1 MKCPPKGL
9 WGSLR
14 FRDDYLFD
22 APKHVGKEASKP
34 CARVFRLCHHAQGLL
49 ARRSPRG
56 PLPASRLSRCR
67 QAPAPEPGWIIIH
80 DVHGKLCERR
90 RRLLR
95 LVGGG
100 AERRMRAYNAEA
112 SNPCVPQRMD
122 RKAEEWGRKENAH
135 ALPPRT
141 MMSPA
146 TAARNMGR
154 IFCPPGKFFDCER
167 VTTLS
172 SQTAGQ
178 RAGSVHPPIPFSSSL
193 KTHWEKQNVCPKWA
207 KHSFRDSEG

>member
-1 MKCPPKGL
+1 
-9 WGSLR
+9 
-14 FRDDYLFD
+14 
-22 APKHVGKEASKP
+22 
-34 CARVFRLCHHAQGLL
+34 
-49 ARRSPRG
+49 
-56 PLPASRLSRCR
+56 
-67 QAPAPEPGWIIIH
+67 
-80 DVHGKLCERR
+80 
-90 RRLLR
+90 
-95 LVGGG
+95 
-100 AERRMRAYNAEA
+100 MRAYNAEA

-154 IFCPPGKFFDCER
+154 IFCPPGKIFDCER

-193 KTHWEKQNVCPKWA
+193 KTHWKNKTFSLPKVGQTVNPLSGIGHGLGLHLCA
-207 KHSFRDSEG
+207 ANGRRRLDGG